1 MNILITGSSG
11 VIATQLIKYFKEL
24 DKNVY
29 TLSRHKDADYL
40 VDLSS
45 LNIDFEI
52 VDVKIDVIIHCAF
65 VIPKSF
71 DEDSDEIFRKNKI
84 ITDNTVRLVDKIKP
98 KQIINIS
105 SIALYPNVS
114 GCFTENSD
122 LNPEVNWNKN
132 YGNSKLYVENTFTEL
147 INKTCDVC
155 HLRVSQLLAD
165 DLTDTLQKNFLQELK
180 EKNTITVFANGKRE
194 SNFIFTSKLCSVI
207 DQVIDKS
214 IEGVY
219 NCGDFQQN
227 YLDFAENFIVNY
239 GNDNSKIV
247 LVDKGTPTIF
257 RLNCTKL
264 LKALN

>member
-84 ITDNTVRLVDKIKP
+84 ITDNTVRIVDKIKP
-98 KQIINIS
+98 KQIINAS
-105 SIALYPNVS
+105 
-114 GCFTENSD
+114 
-122 LNPEVNWNKN
+122 
-132 YGNSKLYVENTFTEL
+132 
-147 INKTCDVC
+147 
-155 HLRVSQLLAD
+155 
-165 DLTDTLQKNFLQELK
+165 
-180 EKNTITVFANGKRE
+180 
-194 SNFIFTSKLCSVI
+194 
-207 DQVIDKS
+207 
-214 IEGVY
+214 
-219 NCGDFQQN
+219 
-227 YLDFAENFIVNY
+227 
-239 GNDNSKIV
+239 
-247 LVDKGTPTIF
+247 
-257 RLNCTKL
+257 
-264 LKALN
+264 